1 MLRTIRRTAAAC
13 FTVALA
19 GAALASPA
27 SAGIITQS
35 ETDCDDNPLVK
46 PFAPWG
52 DRASYRLVPGGDFE
66 SAAAGWQLSGGA
78 RVAAGNESFNVT
90 SSSDARSLVLP
101 QGSRAVS
108 PVVCVGLGEP
118 TLRLFAKRN
127 SGLLTT
133 LLVEVQVQ
141 TRLGLSAWLPVL
153 PGDIGG
159 SRWHP
164 TMAMPI
170 LVNLLP
176 LLPGDRTPVRFRFS
190 PLLFGSW
197 QVDDVYVDPLRM
209 R

>member
-1 MLRTIRRTAAAC
+1 MLRNIRRTAAAC
-13 FTVALA
+13 FSVALA

-27 SAGIITQS
+27 SAGILTQS
-35 ETDCDDNPLVK
+35 ATDCDDNPLVQ
-46 PFAPWG
+46 PFASFG
-52 DRASYRLVPGGDFE
+52 DRANYRLVPGGHFE
-66 SAAAGWQLSGGA
+66 TGASGWVLSGGA
-78 RVAAGNESFNVT
+78 RVVSGNESFNVT
-90 SSSDARSLVLP
+90 AAGDSHSLVLP
-101 QGSRAVS
+101 RGSRAVS

-133 LLVEVQVQ
+133 LLVEVQVE
-141 TRLGLSAWLPVL
+141 TSLGLSAWLPVL
-153 PGDIGG
+153 PGDLGN

-164 TMAMPI
+164 TMPMPL

-176 LLPGDRTPVRFRFS
+176 LLPGERTPVRFRFS

>member
-1 MLRTIRRTAAAC
+1 MLRTLRRMAAAC
-13 FTVALA
+13 LTAAL
-19 GAALASPA
+19 GCAALASPA
-27 SAGIITQS
+27 SAGLLVES
-35 ETDCDDNPLVK
+35 ASGCDDNPLVQ
-46 PFAPWG
+46 PFKAWG
-52 DRASYRLVPGGDFE
+52 DGARYRLVKGGHFE
-66 SAAAGWQLSGGA
+66 SGAAGWQLSGGA
-78 RVAAGNESFNVT
+78 RVVSGNESFNVNARGD
-90 SSSDARSLVLP
+90 SRSLVLP
-101 QGSRAVS
+101 FGSRAVS

-133 LLVEVQVQ
+133 LLVEVQVE
-141 TRLGLSAWLPVL
+141 TSLGLSAWLPVL

-164 TMAMPI
+164 TLAMPV

-197 QVDDVYVDPLRM
+197 QIDDVYVDPIRM